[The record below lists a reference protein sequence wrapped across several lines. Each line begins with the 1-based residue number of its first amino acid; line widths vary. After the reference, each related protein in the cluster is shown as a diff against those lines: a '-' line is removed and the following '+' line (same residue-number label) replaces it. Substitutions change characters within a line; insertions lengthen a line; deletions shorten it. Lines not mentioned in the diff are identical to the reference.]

1 MAANGG
7 GAAAAG
13 RGAPFDASR
22 PDEAPC
28 GEHLPGSC
36 LRAGMTAVLTGGTTD
51 GMIGET
57 TGEMTGETT
66 GMSGHGL
73 LCVGILR

>member
-1 MAANGG
+1 
-7 GAAAAG
+7 
-13 RGAPFDASR
+13 
-22 PDEAPC
+22 
-28 GEHLPGSC
+28 
-36 LRAGMTAVLTGGTTD
+36 MTAVLTGGTTD